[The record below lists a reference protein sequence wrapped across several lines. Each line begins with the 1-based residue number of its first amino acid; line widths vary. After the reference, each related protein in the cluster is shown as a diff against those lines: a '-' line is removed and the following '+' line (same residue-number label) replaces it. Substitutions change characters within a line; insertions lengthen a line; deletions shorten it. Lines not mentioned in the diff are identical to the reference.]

1 MNKICVYTCITGGY
15 DDIQEIKNKEE
26 GIDYYCFTNNP
37 NIKSDTWKVIR
48 IEDETLEN
56 ITLAR
61 KTKILGNDIVNKYDI
76 ALWMDGSTS
85 FKKPIKDF
93 IKKYFTEKDI
103 FTAFK
108 HGERDNIKDECF
120 ECVRMRKEKKSK
132 VKRLLKM

>member
-93 IKKYFTEKDI
+93 IKKNKFLLLEFIKRPSTV
-103 FTAFK
+103 F
-108 HGERDNIKDECF
+108 NIIKNNFID
-120 ECVRMRKEKKSK
+120 
-132 VKRLLKM
+132 